1 MTEKK
6 IAIVDIG
13 TYSTRMLI
21 VAIHPDNSFQEI
33 LSIGRITSLGRNLKQ
48 TGMLQKDAMEETIST
63 LREYSMLAREYQVS
77 KIVAVATQ
85 ACREAKNADEFLE
98 KVKHLGVDVRVISGE
113 EEARLSFFAT
123 ARALEIQDRFVVIDQ
138 GGGSTE
144 FAYGEGPNLIE
155 GVSFPFGIVNLTE
168 NFIRSDPPAQEEIL
182 SLKEYVKE
190 QISKVCQIMK
200 DNSQLVGLGGTIT
213 TVVALEKQLFPY
225 NSKKVHGS
233 VLTYDAITKWLN
245 RLSSM
250 TVNQRK
256 AIPMIEDRR
265 AEAIVAGIA
274 IFQTAMEVFQRET
287 IKVSEWGIR
296 HGILLSLLEDRGV

>member
-1 MTEKK
+1 MKGKK

-21 VAIHPDNSFQEI
+21 VAIHPDNFFQEI
-33 LSIGRITSLGRNLKQ
+33 FSIGRITSLGRNLKQ

-98 KVKHLGVDVRVISGE
+98 KVKHLGIDVRVISGE

-144 FAYGEGPNLIE
+144 FAYGKSPNLIK

-168 NFIRSDPPAQEEIL
+168 NFIRSDPPAREEIL
-182 SLKEYVKE
+182 SLKEYIKE
-190 QISKVCQIMK
+190 QISKVYPIMK

-233 VLTYDAITKWLN
+233 VLTYDTITKWLN

-265 AEAIVAGIA
+265 AEAIISGIV
-274 IFQTAMEVFQRET
+274 IFQTALEVFKKDLIR
-287 IKVSEWGIR
+287 VSEWGIR
-296 HGILLSLLEDRGV
+296 HGILLSLLENRGI